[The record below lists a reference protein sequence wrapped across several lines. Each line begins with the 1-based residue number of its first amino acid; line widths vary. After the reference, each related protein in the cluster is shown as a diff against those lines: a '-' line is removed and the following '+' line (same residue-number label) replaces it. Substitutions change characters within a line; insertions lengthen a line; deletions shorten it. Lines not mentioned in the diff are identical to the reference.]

1 MAITVA
7 DSNATALKF
16 DDILDEIAR
25 LQKEKA
31 EIERKI
37 KEYKVPARAEMKS
50 RGAKSYTTP
59 NGSTASLYDTNRTN
73 ADKAEAQ
80 RRVNDPDCGMTAD
93 DLTAIFKVTT
103 TENFKVK

>member
-16 DDILDEIAR
+16 DDILDEIAK

-37 KEYKVPARAEMKS
+37 KEYKVPAKAEMKS
-50 RGAKSYTTP
+50 RGIKTYVTP
-59 NGSTASLYDTNRTN
+59 NGTGASLYDTNRTN
-73 ADKAEAQ
+73 ADRKAAEEVCTPEQIA
-80 RRVNDPDCGMTAD
+80 
-93 DLTAIFKVTT
+93 AIFKVST